1 VDTYNVRGD
10 YGPSQVNQPNTF
22 VANYV
27 YDLPFYKD
35 QNGLVG
41 HVLGGWEVSGITQY
55 DSGQSLIITQGLDPF
70 DCVTDAASATGCA
83 PNTYPGGVNIDV
95 SVIAPRPDV
104 VAPIHLVKKQTEW
117 FTTSSFA
124 DAVGHF
130 GNASNGILPSPG
142 LELWDL
148 SAIKNIKINE
158 RSSLQFRGEFFNA
171 FNHTNFGEPSLD
183 GGGIGTNRDALNF
196 GQVTAAHD
204 PRQIQLGG
212 KFYF

>member
-1 VDTYNVRGD
+1 
-10 YGPSQVNQPNTF
+10 VNQPNTF

-27 YDLPFYKD
+27 YDLPFYKN
-35 QNGLVG
+35 QNGFVG
-41 HVLGGWEVSGITQY
+41 RALGGWEVSGITQY
-55 DSGQSLIITQGLDPF
+55 DSGQSLIINQAGDPF
-70 DCVTDAASATGCA
+70 ACATLATGGCVPGSPA
-83 PNTYPGGVNIDV
+83 GTYPGGLNINQSPIV
-95 SVIAPRPDV
+95 APRPDV
-104 VAPIHLVKKQTEW
+104 VAPIHLVKKQMEW

-148 SAIKNIKINE
+148 AAIKNIKINE

-171 FNHTNFGEPSLD
+171 FNHTNFGEPSLN
-183 GGGIGTNRDALNF
+183 GGGIQTNTDSLNF
-196 GQVTAAHD
+196 GQVTATHD

-212 KFYF
+212 KFNF